1 MERGVGVIPKV
12 IREIRKIYIQFL
24 VINLDT
30 KIEFE
35 FIEYLFKI
43 EENYYQ

>member
-1 MERGVGVIPKV
+1 MEDDEEILDKIPMK
-12 IREIRKIYIQFL
+12 

-35 FIEYLFKI
+35 IGQNDTEDK
-43 EENYYQ
+43 